1 MGAIPLYNNVNSYAI
16 FWPVAVLRDSSP
28 RDTNI
33 NSFMEEAVLREASLR
48 DTNINSP
55 MEEAVLRETS
65 PRDTASVVTPTNA
78 PDVNQMTEFDDG
90 IEGNIGNC
98 PCNFDSPLKI
108 QQTRTIPMTKAEET
122 EVPV

>member
-1 MGAIPLYNNVNSYAI
+1 M
-16 FWPVAVLRDSSP
+16 LRDSSP

-33 NSFMEEAVLREASLR
+33 NSFMEEAVLREASLC

-90 IEGNIGNC
+90 IEGDIENC
-98 PCNFDSPLKI
+98 PYNFDSPLKI
-108 QQTRTIPMTKAEET
+108 QQTHTIPMTKAEET